1 MLPPEANL
9 EVVSCLPED
18 DAGLRPVL
26 FVHGA
31 YCDAWCW
38 SVNFL
43 PWFASREHPAY
54 ALSLRGHGGS
64 GGREALLVTSL
75 DDYVNDVL
83 RALTMISECHG
94 RPAMLVGHS
103 MGAAVVERL
112 IENGAH
118 RPHWH
123 HAALLA
129 PVPPMGLLP
138 STARLLAMQPD
149 FLWHVHRVTAGSP
162 SEASLAAL
170 RDHYFTPAVPA
181 KLLAEVTRHIHA
193 ESPRAVMD
201 LSMPFT
207 LPVNGSRRVA
217 PEEITVI
224 GGERDAIFTPD
235 QVAQTAERYGVAPI
249 IVPRLPHMLM
259 LEPGWEAVAELV
271 FTQLARAE
279 FNGAVVPLRRP
290 NRLGSA

>member
-1 MLPPEANL
+1 MLPPQADL
-9 EVVSCLPED
+9 EVISCLPED

-64 GGREALLVTSL
+64 GGRETLLVTSL

-83 RALTMISECHG
+83 RALRMISENHG

-103 MGAAVVERL
+103 MGAAIVERL
-112 IENGAH
+112 IENRAH
-118 RPHWH
+118 KPYWH
-123 HAALLA
+123 QAALLA
-129 PVPPMGLLP
+129 PVPPSGLLP
-138 STARLLAMQPD
+138 STARLLALQPD
-149 FLWHVHRVTAGSP
+149 FLWHVHQVTVGGRSA
-162 SEASLAAL
+162 ESLNAL
-170 RDHYFTPAVPA
+170 REHYFTPAVPFE
-181 KLLAEVTRHIHA
+181 LLLELTRHIHP

-201 LSMPFT
+201 LSLPFSFP
-207 LPVNGSRRVA
+207 LHGAHRAGPD
-217 PEEITVI
+217 EITVL
-224 GGERDAIFTPD
+224 GGERDAIFTPP
-235 QVAQTAERYGVAPI
+235 QVAQTGARYGVEPI

-259 LEPGWEAVAELV
+259 LEPGWEAVAEIIHG
-271 FTQLARAE
+271 QLAASEYGSR
-279 FNGAVVPLRRP
+279 VVPLRR
-290 NRLGSA
+290 RRSASG